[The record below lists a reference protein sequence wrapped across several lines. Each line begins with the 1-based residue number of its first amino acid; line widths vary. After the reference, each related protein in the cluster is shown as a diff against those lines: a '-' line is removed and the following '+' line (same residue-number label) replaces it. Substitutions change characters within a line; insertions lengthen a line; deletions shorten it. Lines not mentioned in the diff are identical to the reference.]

1 MTKHI
6 HDFNIN
12 DYSYDEPVLLSVGI
26 RLWLD
31 RTHITESLMRTR
43 VVKRND
49 SISVIVDTVPG
60 MIANF
65 LYPIG
70 NQPPASS
77 RVRETVMNSVD
88 DDTATIMSAHE
99 PSRIRIISNDHA
111 ACERMILQ
119 YGFMDNTDDL
129 AVLTDWNPLG
139 IITDHMNMP
148 ITIDEARTN
157 DNDDEDVTTLMVPV
171 ISSIIG
177 IWAILGNLLT
187 GSVSVGLIAGIIG
200 AIGSIAFTV
209 SKNTTRAARKCHGKG
224 LRPLMRMSING
235 ITVAMTSYDNTRK
248 HEPTWFTKEWFRK
261 RFRID
266 DPQDP
271 VVYLN
276 NNHAIFIAGTR
287 LDDDYISYAEALY
300 EHWRPSR
307 SSRSF
312 LSRHTICNQKTN
324 GYTLSTLKIIR
335 LKHETRNADY
345 SYNNIGTEDDAVIT
359 DHTLIRIE
367 ALRHDVQRIMGMV
380 NDMLP
385 ESSPELGIIISTL
398 QSMNAKANMLT
409 QCVPTADKPMRNL
422 IDERIGEYESVIS
435 GLESSLAGINK
446 IGDNDLESLHT
457 ITITLEQAA
466 ATMQS
471 PFAVEGA

>member
-31 RTHITESLMRTR
+31 SARSTESLMRTR
-43 VVKRND
+43 VVKRDD

-70 NQPPASS
+70 NQPPTSS
-77 RVRETVMNSVD
+77 HVRETVMNSVD

-119 YGFMDNTDDL
+119 YGFIDNTDDL

-139 IITDHMNMP
+139 ITTDHMNMP
-148 ITIDEARTN
+148 ITIDEARAH
-157 DNDDEDVTTLMVPV
+157 DDGTSSVVPL
-171 ISSIIG
+171 II
-177 IWAILGNLLT
+177 
-187 GSVSVGLIAGIIG
+187 VSLIAGAVFGGNIGFISTGIIG
-200 AIGSIAFTV
+200 AIGSIVFMV
-209 SKNTTRAARKCHGKG
+209 SRNTTRAARKCHGKG

-248 HEPTWFTKEWFRK
+248 HEPTWFTKEWFRR

-266 DPQDP
+266 DDEQDMG
-271 VVYLN
+271 VSLRG
-276 NNHAIFIAGTR
+276 NHAVLIAGCP
-287 LDDDYISYAEALY
+287 LDHNYVSYAEALY

-307 SSRSF
+307 SYRSF
-312 LSRHTICNQKTN
+312 LSRHTICDQKTN
-324 GYTLSTLKIIR
+324 GYELSILNIIR
-335 LKHETRNADY
+335 LKHETRTDDNSD
-345 SYNNIGTEDDAVIT
+345 NTIGTEDDAVIT

-367 ALRHDVQRIMGMV
+367 ALRHDVQRLMGMV

-398 QSMNAKANMLT
+398 QSMNAKASMLT
-409 QCVPTADKPMRNL
+409 QCVPTADKPMRNM
-422 IDERIGEYESVIS
+422 IDERIGEYESVIN

-457 ITITLEQAA
+457 VTITLEQAA